1 MKITVSQLRR
11 IIREEVERNL
21 IEAKFKVGDKVE
33 ETGTDSGWWEILE
46 LIPDNRTGKT
56 SAKLKMFTPAGGR
69 TTTTYVNTDKL
80 TKVRESVSRPGSSPL
95 KDGGVV
101 NRDSGEILDMD
112 SVPPQ
117 YLDHVEVDEMGY
129 TTLPHDKFEELRGE
143 LKGLSAGKPK
153 KQWKAPY
160 QLNRES
166 KGFDDY
172 IRDVDRDMP
181 TSWDSP
187 DPQDVHD
194 EFLLWRDR
202 KGEVPL
208 EKLAKELGVDPKK
221 IDWNGTGLRVID
233 GIVTELLG
241 DTPYRTDR

>member
-56 SAKLKMFTPAGGR
+56 SAKLKMFSPAGGR

-80 TKVRESVSRPGSSPL
+80 AKVRESVSRPGSSPL

-117 YLDHVEVDEMGY
+117 YLDHLEVDEMGY
-129 TTLPHDKFEELRGE
+129 TTLSNDKFEELRGE

-153 KQWKAPY
+153 KQRLAPY
-160 QLNRES
+160 QLNREKVS
-166 KGFDDY
+166 RPGSFAFG
-172 IRDVDRDMP
+172 
-181 TSWDSP
+181 DSP
-187 DPQDVHD
+187 DPQDVHNK
-194 EFLLWRDR
+194 FLNLRDR
-202 KGEVPL
+202 YGEVPIQ
-208 EKLAKELGVDPKK
+208 KLADKLGVHVNR
-221 IDWNGTGLRVID
+221 IDFNGTGLRVIN
-233 GIVTELLG
+233 GVVTELLG

>member
-80 TKVRESVSRPGSSPL
+80 TKVRES
-95 KDGGVV
+95 
-101 NRDSGEILDMD
+101 
-112 SVPPQ
+112 
-117 YLDHVEVDEMGY
+117 
-129 TTLPHDKFEELRGE
+129 
-143 LKGLSAGKPK
+143 
-153 KQWKAPY
+153 
-160 QLNRES
+160 

-187 DPQDVHD
+187 DPDDVY
-194 EFLLWRDR
+194 EKFIELRDR
-202 KGEVPL
+202 NGEVPL
-208 EKLAKELGVDPKK
+208 KKLAAELGVEPSQ
-221 IDWNGTGLRVID
+221 IDWSKKTRGGMGTGLRVIN
-233 GIVTELLG
+233 GVVTELLG
-241 DTPYRTDR
+241 DTPHRTDR